1 MEPRRAAAPA
11 PARASAG
18 ASRAATPAASGPP
31 WPRQAPSRPHPRGHP
46 CPAERASERRGG
58 DRRPLEDGRAHSRR
72 CRRRRTTFPTRG
84 CVTGR
89 HVRGRRGRSRP
100 ARERRPRAQ
109 SAALRP
115 AERTTPSPPSRPAS
129 QRLAGRPGAF
139 VRLLTRPGP
148 AGIRPVASGTRGGGG
163 QYAIRESAA
172 LLVLHGRGKLRPP
185 GSEVGECRVN

>member
-31 WPRQAPSRPHPRGHP
+31 RPRQAPSRPHPRGRP

-58 DRRPLEDGRAHSRR
+58 DPRPLEDSRAHSRR

-100 ARERRPRAQ
+100 ARERRPRVQ

-163 QYAIRESAA
+163 QYAVRKSAA

-185 GSEVGECRVN
+185 RSEVGE